1 MEPTTTKIKSKEYT
15 LNSEDKTFKIKIN
28 LSSKITIE
36 ANELDRIKGVFYSN
50 IFSLEAL
57 VQLSRGFKIC
67 EDINEAFDTI
77 VQIFEN
83 KKADIKYNNENE
95 VILIIKVDLPGGK
108 VQEVNLTLY
117 KKEMDK
123 DLLIDELIVKV
134 NKLEEENKTLKKD
147 LNDIKERLNLIESKE
162 KLFEKYFAEEI
173 QNKKI
178 YEEIKELGMDT
189 KIIDKKE
196 DLQFIYNRLVNDDE
210 NLRQKK
216 IKYNLL
222 YRATRDG
229 DSSINFHNKVDN
241 KKSLLSIIKT
251 KKGMKFG
258 FYMEQPYKKTGNW
271 EKDNKSFI
279 YSLNRKKIYN
289 IKEGAYSFYD
299 YPSDM
304 ILLYSNSININD
316 NCLSNPNS
324 YTCTKSNADVSFYGF
339 EKDYELNNG
348 EQYFTV
354 QEIETFQIS
363 FN

>member
-1 MEPTTTKIKSKEYT
+1 MKMDTPPPIATRSKEYT
-15 LNSEDKTFKIKIN
+15 LNSEAKTFKIRIN
-28 LSSKITIE
+28 LSSKITME
-36 ANELDRIKGVFYSN
+36 ANELDKIKGVFYSN

-83 KKADIKYNNENE
+83 KKADIKYSNENE
-95 VILIIKVDLPGGK
+95 VPLIIKVFLPGGK

-117 KKEMDK
+117 KKVMDK

-147 LNDIKERLNLIESKE
+147 MNNIKERLNL
-162 KLFEKYFAEEI
+162 FEKYFE
-173 QNKKI
+173 
-178 YEEIKELGMDT
+178 EEIKYKKFIEELGMDT

-196 DLQFIYNRLVNDDE
+196 DLQFIYNRLVNNDE
-210 NLRQKK
+210 NLKQKK

-229 DSSINFHNKVDN
+229 DNSTSFHNRVDN

-251 KKGMKFG
+251 NKGMKFG
-258 FYMEQPYKKTGNW
+258 FYMEQPFQKSGNSII
-271 EKDNKSFI
+271 DNKSFI
-279 YSLNRKKIYN
+279 YSLNLKKIYN
-289 IKEGAYSFYD
+289 AKEGAFSFND
-299 YPSDM
+299 CDF
-304 ILLYSNSININD
+304 INLYYQPIYIIE
-316 NCLSNPNS
+316 NCLTNNKS
-324 YTCTKSNADVSFYGF
+324 YTCSKSNANNSFYGF

-348 EQYFTV
+348 EQYFTI

>member
-1 MEPTTTKIKSKEYT
+1 MDTPPPIDTKSKEYT
-15 LNSEDKTFKIKIN
+15 LNSEDKTFKIRIK

-36 ANELDRIKGVFYSN
+36 ANELDKIKGVFYSN

-57 VQLSRGFKIC
+57 VQLSRGFRIC

-95 VILIIKVDLPGGK
+95 VLLIIKVFLPGGK

-117 KKEMDK
+117 KKVMDK

-173 QNKKI
+173 KYKKFI
-178 YEEIKELGMDT
+178 EELGMDT

-196 DLQFIYNRLVNDDE
+196 DLQFIYNRLVNNDE

-229 DSSINFHNKVDN
+229 DSSTSFHNKVDN
-241 KKSLLSIIKT
+241 KKSLLSIIKNNR
-251 KKGMKFG
+251 GMKFG
-258 FYMEQPYKKTGNW
+258 FYMEQPFKNTRKW

-279 YSLNRKKIYN
+279 YSLNLKKIYN
-289 IKEGAYSFYD
+289 VKEGAYYF
-299 YPSDM
+299 
-304 ILLYSNSININD
+304 ND
-316 NCLSNPNS
+316 NTYNFINL
-324 YTCTKSNADVSFYGF
+324 
-339 EKDYELNNG
+339 
-348 EQYFTV
+348 YFV
-354 QEIETFQIS
+354 INKKNIIYIKV
-363 FN
+363 

>member
-1 MEPTTTKIKSKEYT
+1 MDKSKEYT
-15 LNSEDKTFKIKIN
+15 LNSEDKTFKIRIN

-57 VQLSRGFKIC
+57 VQLSRGFRIC

-117 KKEMDK
+117 KKEMNK

-134 NKLEEENKTLKKD
+134 NKLEEENK
-147 LNDIKERLNLIESKE
+147 NIKERLN
-162 KLFEKYFAEEI
+162 LFEKYFAEEI
-173 QNKKI
+173 KYKKFI
-178 YEEIKELGMDT
+178 EELGIDT

-348 EQYFTV
+348 EQNFTI
-354 QEIETFQIS
+354 QEMETFQIS